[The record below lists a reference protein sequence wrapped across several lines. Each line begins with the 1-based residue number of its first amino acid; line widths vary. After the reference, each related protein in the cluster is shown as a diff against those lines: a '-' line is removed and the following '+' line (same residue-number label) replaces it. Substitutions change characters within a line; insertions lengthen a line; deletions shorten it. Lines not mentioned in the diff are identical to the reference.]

1 MLQEEVAW
9 FVIELTEDTFPYSQ
23 NLDEFQQKE
32 YDLSDKKTIY
42 VKFQVE
48 KIQRGVSDPYQD
60 KLSYF
65 QDHIEEF
72 YENRLELSSK
82 VKNHAMILINEQNY
96 KEALQIFKKG
106 FEYLKKVSK
115 NVEKKFTPQ

>member
-9 FVIELTEDTFPYSQ
+9 FIIELTEDTFPYSHS
-23 NLDEFQQKE
+23 LDDFQQKE

-60 KLSYF
+60 KFQYF
-65 QDHIEEF
+65 
-72 YENRLELSSK
+72 
-82 VKNHAMILINEQNY
+82 
-96 KEALQIFKKG
+96 
-106 FEYLKKVSK
+106 
-115 NVEKKFTPQ
+115 